1 MLFSPKAASRGVRAA
16 VLAEAPVAA
25 RGEDQFRTETEDEA
39 KSAVEGP
46 RDAGTL
52 QLLAEELSVAKE
64 TRETGRVRIS
74 THTHEREALIDEDL
88 ARERVEIETI
98 PIGRRVDAIP
108 EVRQEGD
115 ITIIPVVEERLFV
128 ERQVVLK
135 EEIRVRRV
143 STTERHQEKVAL
155 RHQEA
160 VITRYRQDAI
170 TPDATVTD
178 SDETKIEA
186 VRDKPTE

>member
-1 MLFSPKAASRGVRAA
+1 MS
-16 VLAEAPVAA
+16 A
-25 RGEDQFRTETEDEA
+25 RREDQFRTETKDA
-39 KSAVEGP
+39 TKSADERP
-46 RDAGTL
+46 RDDATL
-52 QLLAEELSVAKE
+52 PLLAEELFVTKE
-64 TRETGRVRIS
+64 NRETGRVRIS

-98 PIGRRVDAIP
+98 PIGRRIDAVP

-115 ITIIPVVEERLFV
+115 TTVIPVVEERLVV

-143 STTERHQEKVAL
+143 RTTERHQEKVAL

-160 VITRYRQDAI
+160 LITRQHAI
-170 TPDATVTD
+170 TPDVTATD
-178 SDETKIEA
+178 SDQTKIEA

>member
-1 MLFSPKAASRGVRAA
+1 VPAK
-16 VLAEAPVAA
+16 
-25 RGEDQFRTETEDEA
+25 GEDQFRTETEEEA
-39 KSAVEGP
+39 KSAVERS

-74 THTHEREALIDEDL
+74 THTHQRDALIDEDL
-88 ARERVEIETI
+88 ARERVDIETI
-98 PIGRRVDAIP
+98 PIGRRIDAVP

-115 ITIIPVVEERLFV
+115 TTIIPVVEERLIV
-128 ERQVVLK
+128 ERRLVLK
-135 EEIRVRRV
+135 EEIRVTRV
-143 STTERHQEKVAL
+143 RTTQRHQEKIPL
-155 RHQEA
+155 RYQEA
-160 VITRYRQDAI
+160 VITRYRQDVNAPGRS
-170 TPDATVTD
+170 TTD

>member
-1 MLFSPKAASRGVRAA
+1 MLSSPKAAPRGVRAA

-74 THTHEREALIDEDL
+74 THTHEREAPAFD
-88 ARERVEIETI
+88 RRF
-98 PIGRRVDAIP
+98 GRA
-108 EVRQEGD
+108 ELYQH
-115 ITIIPVVEERLFV
+115 
-128 ERQVVLK
+128 
-135 EEIRVRRV
+135 RR
-143 STTERHQEKVAL
+143 RPQGPRA
-155 RHQEA
+155 
-160 VITRYRQDAI
+160 
-170 TPDATVTD
+170 
-178 SDETKIEA
+178 
-186 VRDKPTE
+186 